1 MTFLTVFITDS
12 MCLSDSFFLDDIMG
26 SFFVFRVFFMFV
38 SKQGKTQKMTETKHK
53 RKKETDEYT
62 EKIDSVRHQSNE
74 QLFVSFVR
82 YDLVLA
88 IIKLARV

>member
-26 SFFVFRVFFMFV
+26 SFFVFRVFFLFV

-53 RKKETDEYT
+53 RKKEPDEYLLERLT
-62 EKIDSVRHQSNE
+62 RFVIKVTSSFLFLSCAMTSSSPSSN
-74 QLFVSFVR
+74 
-82 YDLVLA
+82 
-88 IIKLARV
+88 